1 MNKTL
6 FSAKGKASS
15 RVIWL
20 TLLGLVVFFAWAK
33 IAILDKVTVG
43 SGKVTPSTRAQVIE
57 SLDGGVID
65 NQYVQQ
71 GNIVEKG
78 QTLAQLDINRAQS
91 VYGEAFS
98 RVTTL
103 RASAERLRA
112 ELSGEPLRFI

>member
-15 RVIWL
+15 RVTWL

-33 IAILDKVTVG
+33 IAILDEVTVG
-43 SGKVTPSTRAQVIE
+43 SGKVIPSTRAQVIE

-65 NQYVQQ
+65 NLYVQQ

-78 QTLAQLDINRAQS
+78 QTLEQ
-91 VYGEAFS
+91 
-98 RVTTL
+98 
-103 RASAERLRA
+103 
-112 ELSGEPLRFI
+112 